1 MNFTDRAD
9 WVAFIACLA
18 ATIAMIAVWVVNA

>member
-1 MNFTDRAD
+1 MNFTSRAD
-9 WVAFIACLA
+9 WVAFIACLT

>member
-1 MNFTDRAD
+1 MNFTSRAD
-9 WVAFIACLA
+9 WAAFIACLT

>member
-1 MNFTDRAD
+1 MYFTDRAD
-9 WVAFIACLA
+9 WVVFIACLT